1 MTKIN
6 TTTTLSGTKQIVI
19 MHMIAL
25 QSKLI
30 GLNTHWNH
38 KNDADNVS
46 LVSRFGVIQEVP
58 IDVNNC
64 QSNGSNSANK
74 GNNAQVDWDRFRHS
88 EYLESKT
95 VPLSINNNSYSQY

>member
-1 MTKIN
+1 MDMMI
-6 TTTTLSGTKQIVI
+6 I

-30 GLNTHWNH
+30 GFGTHWNH
-38 KNDADNVS
+38 KNNADNVS
-46 LVSRFGVIQEVP
+46 LIRRFGVILEVP
-58 IDVNNC
+58 IDVYNC

-74 GNNAQVDWDRFRHS
+74 GNNTQVDWDRFRHS

-95 VPLSINNNSYSQY
+95 VPIEH